1 MSTELEMLR
10 NKADRLSAIR
20 KELYALDEAHNAI
33 TANLRNEADALK
45 MELLEEFAQ
54 LDLKSF
60 KSSDGT
66 GYAVTPTK
74 SIAFDAVAEAQVL
87 QWASQ
92 YNAVS
97 LDKNK
102 IKDLIK
108 RGVELPSYIRVQ
120 TTNTIRITNPKVQY
134 ELTSLWRSSQD

>member
-1 MSTELEMLR
+1 MSTELEQLR
-10 NKADRLSAIR
+10 TKADRLATIR
-20 KELYALDEAHNAI
+20 KELSAI
-33 TANLRNEADALK
+33 DTEHERVTANLRNEADALK
-45 MELLEEFAQ
+45 MELLQEFAQ

-60 KSSDGT
+60 KAGDGT
-66 GYAVTPTK
+66 GYTVTPVK
-74 SIAFDAVAEAQVL
+74 SIAFDPLAEAQVL

-92 YNAVS
+92 YNAVA

-120 TTNTIRITNPKVQY
+120 TNNTIRITNPK
-134 ELTSLWRSSQD
+134 E